1 MGNQKA
7 AFVCQNCGYTSIKWL
22 GKCPSCNSWNTLLE
36 ETGSQSQGQHIW
48 GNEPVALSQIKEKEQ
63 KRFTT
68 GIAEFDRV
76 LGGGTVEGDVI
87 LIGGEPGIGKSTLL
101 LQAAA
106 VASQKGKKVLYVSGE
121 ESLSQIKLRA
131 DRLKILSSSLSILCE
146 VSLERIIKFIEETSP
161 DWIVLDSI
169 QTAYKNGIN
178 SSAGSVSQL
187 RECAS
192 DLIQLA
198 KKNSKALFLIG
209 HVTKEGVIAGPRVL
223 EHMVDVVLYFEGE
236 KTGPFRIL
244 KTFKNRFGS
253 TQEIGVFEMTE
264 RGLKEI
270 PNPSEIFMSHSPS
283 PAAGTVI
290 ASSIEGT
297 RPLLVEIQAL
307 VSASM
312 SINFPR
318 RVITGV
324 DYNRALLLLAVLEKT
339 FGAPLHKYDLFINV
353 VGGIKIEE
361 TAVDLPL
368 IFAIVS
374 SLKNKPL
381 PQGALF
387 VGEVGLSGEV
397 RGVSNIK
404 ARIKEAEK
412 LGFKKCIL
420 PDVNLSSLSAAEKA
434 GGKIEYIGVKDIV
447 SALKKFF
454 NN

>member
-1 MGNQKA
+1 M
-7 AFVCQNCGYTSIKWL
+7 
-22 GKCPSCNSWNTLLE
+22 E
-36 ETGSQSQGQHIW
+36 ETEAPPQDKRFW
-48 GNEPVALSQIKEKEQ
+48 GNAPIALSDIKEQEQ
-63 KRFTT
+63 TRFST
-68 GIAEFDRV
+68 GISEFDRV

-101 LQAAA
+101 LQASAT
-106 VASQKGKKVLYVSGE
+106 ASQKGKKVLYVSGE

-131 DRLKILSSSLSILCE
+131 DRLNVSSSNLSILCE

-161 DWIVLDSI
+161 DWIILDSI

-178 SSAGSVSQL
+178 SSAGSLSQL

-198 KKNSKALFLIG
+198 KKDSKILFLIG
-209 HVTKEGVIAGPRVL
+209 HVTKEGLIAGPRAL
-223 EHMVDVVLYFEGE
+223 EHMVDAVLYFEGE

-253 TQEIGVFEMTE
+253 TQEIGVFEMAE
-264 RGLKEI
+264 KGLKEI
-270 PNPSEIFMSHSPS
+270 PNPSEIFMSRSPS
-283 PAAGTVI
+283 PAPGTVI

-297 RPLLVEIQAL
+297 RPLMVEIQAL
-307 VSASM
+307 VTTSTSM
-312 SINFPR
+312 NFPR

-324 DYNRALLLLAVLEKT
+324 DYNRVLLLLAVLEKT
-339 FGAPLHKYDLFINV
+339 FGTPLHKYDLFINV

-361 TAVDLPL
+361 TGIDLPL
-368 IFAIVS
+368 IFAIIS
-374 SLKNKPL
+374 SFKDKPL
-381 PQGALF
+381 PQGALL

-420 PDVNLSSLSAAEKA
+420 PEVNLSSLA
-434 GGKIEYIGVKDIV
+434 GGKIECIGVKDIV

-454 NN
+454 PN